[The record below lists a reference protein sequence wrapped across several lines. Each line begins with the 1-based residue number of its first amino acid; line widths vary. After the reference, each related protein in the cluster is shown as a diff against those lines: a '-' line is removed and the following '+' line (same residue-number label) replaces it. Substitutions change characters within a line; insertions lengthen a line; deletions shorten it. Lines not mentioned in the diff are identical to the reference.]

1 MPASIEQQIAAL
13 RQVLANNPLNG
24 TNWGSMSTTDPRY
37 RDWQRQSQT
46 SNQLNA
52 LLRQQSAAQ
61 AQTDAMTAQRDAD
74 ANRAQAFANTE
85 GRANEL
91 RSDPRAGAALD
102 FLQGVVGGKN
112 LPFGQEMQAN
122 YLTNAAN
129 TAGAQ
134 EAAQTQAL
142 REQMANNGGSMTD
155 PSAMAAL
162 RELQSRRGGQ
172 IAQAQNQIGMQ
183 AGQTNFNAQM
193 QGANSLAAVNNSQNA
208 QINQLLGAGTALRQ
222 GLMFANGR
230 GANVGN
236 QQGGFTGGIVN
247 MGTIGGPGA
256 TQNGIGRGTIV
267 NDQGQFSQPRQ
278 QQQQPQVQGNNTG
291 SIKAPVNAGA
301 PQPMRT
307 VGQAGPMA
315 ARGPATNI
323 GGVYEP
329 PWQIGNGDPVQP
341 GYGVGQLT
349 GQPATAQYMD
359 ANTNMRNIVPLDEM
373 RRRIE
378 KNPLQQFGQAF
389 GPILGQ

>member
-61 AQTDAMTAQRDAD
+61 AQAQTDAMTAQRDA
-74 ANRAQAFANTE
+74 NRNQILANTE

-162 RELQSRRGGQ
+162 RELHSRRGGQ

-183 AGQTNFNAQM
+183 AGQANFGAQM

-208 QINQLLGAGTALRQ
+208 QINQM
-222 GLMFANGR
+222 LM
-230 GANVGN
+230 GANAARLGSTFN
-236 QQGGFTGGIVN
+236 FGGQPNLGGQQGGFSGGMVN
-247 MGTIGGPGA
+247 MGTVGGPGA

-267 NDQGQFSQPRQ
+267 NDQGQFSQPRH

-291 SIKAPVNAGA
+291 GIKAPVNAGA

-329 PWQIGNGDPVQP
+329 PWQVGNGDPVQP

-349 GQPATAQYMD
+349 GQPATAQYMN
-359 ANTNMRNIVPLDEM
+359 ATTNMQNILPLDEM
-373 RRRIE
+373 RRRVE
-378 KNPLQQFGQAF
+378 KNPLQQFGQSF
-389 GPILGQ
+389 GPILGK